1 MTEQTLFTF
10 AAAGPLVVTLV
21 ALVIVLAF
29 ARIQGD
35 DE

>member
-1 MTEQTLFTF
+1 MTEETLITF
-10 AAAGPLVVTLV
+10 EAAGPLVVTLV
-21 ALVIVLAF
+21 ALVIVFAF